1 MTESLLGVACYWL
14 KEGVI
19 SVIMQMKTKF
29 PVPVVAGVVSFAWT
43 SQKRASAVVI
53 SPTFSSTPSFFSS
66 SLLSF
71 LLLSRLLLL
80 LRDKPRRSQ

>member
-1 MTESLLGVACYWL
+1 MTESLLEVACYWL

-43 SQKRASAVVI
+43 SLKRASAVVI